1 MLHTSRVSVVRRLA
15 THLVRAHHLADGAQ
29 SSVVRYRR
37 VKEASVAVLW
47 LSQLVPRAHR
57 SALHAQN
64 FEGTVLA
71 RAHLVHGSASV
82 RPRPRTPVRD
92 RQALGRST
100 VGRVPRDPATEVP
113 LEVHAL
119 GRLQVNSLV
128 LAARIS

>member
-1 MLHTSRVSVVRRLA
+1 MVPVMVCPGGEDVSVVRRLA

-37 VKEASVAVLW
+37 VKEASVAILW

-64 FEGTVLA
+64 FEGTALA

-82 RPRPRTPVRD
+82 RPRPRTPV
-92 RQALGRST
+92 ALKNHVQLQSR
-100 VGRVPRDPATEVP
+100 RVNRF
-113 LEVHAL
+113 
-119 GRLQVNSLV
+119 
-128 LAARIS
+128 